1 MNYILVTGGLGY
13 IGSHTVVM
21 LQSKGYEVVIVDNLS
36 NSESAV
42 LKAIEKI
49 TDKRPVF
56 HAIDVNDLKSLQSLF
71 EKYSFTAVIHFA
83 AHKSVSESVKNPLKY
98 YKNNIVGLLNI
109 LEVMEAFKVKN
120 FIFSS
125 SCTVYGQAD
134 QMPINEQTPLKTPLS
149 PYGKTKQMGE
159 IIIEDWIKATGFKA
173 IILRYFNPI
182 GAHPSLHLGEWIKGE
197 PDNLLPYII
206 KTALKHYD
214 FVKVFGNNYPTKDGT
229 AIRDYVDVND
239 LADAHVKALTRLL
252 NNSCSNPFECYN
264 LGAGKGYSVLEIINS
279 FEKIN
284 KVKIPYNFFP
294 KRVGDIAKAY
304 ADFNKAYKVLKWEPK
319 ITIEESLRNSW
330 NFEKNNIKNYI

>member
-13 IGSHTVVM
+13 IGSHTGVM

-42 LKAIEKI
+42 LNAIEKI
-49 TDKRPVF
+49 TDKRPIF

-83 AHKSVSESVKNPLKY
+83 AHKSVSESVKKPLKY

-173 IILRYFNPI
+173 IVLRYFNPI
-182 GAHPSLHLGEWIKGE
+182 GAHPSLHLGEWIEGE

-206 KTALKHYD
+206 KTALKHYN

-252 NNSCSNPFECYN
+252 NNSYNNPFECYN
-264 LGAGKGYSVLEIINS
+264 LGAGKGYSVLEMIHV
-279 FEKIN
+279 FEKVTLQ
-284 KVKIPYNFFP
+284 KVPYQFYDS
-294 KRVGDIAKAY
+294 RAGDFIEAY
-304 ADFNKAYKVLKWEPK
+304 ADYALAKVKLKWTPQ
-319 ITIEESLRNSW
+319 TPIEKSINDAW
-330 NFEKNNIKNYI
+330 MYYKCNEK